1 MEVVKIIEI
10 DGSAGE
16 GGGQILRT
24 SISLSALINKPV
36 KIYNIRAKRPNPGL
50 QAQHVTAIKALAKI
64 TNAKVTGD
72 EIGSRTVI
80 FHPDKPQ
87 GGSFNFDV
95 GTAGS
100 ISLVM
105 QTIMPCS
112 AFSQS
117 PTRLEI
123 TGGTDVSWSP
133 PIDYINNVTLPILMK
148 MGYNSEITLVR
159 RGHYPRGG
167 GQVKAVLN
175 PVKKLSPLNLVS
187 RGEILSIKGIS
198 HAVRLPQHVAQ
209 RQADSAQNRLK
220 KAGFKDVE
228 IRLEWYEQRKDQHLG
243 PGSGIVLWALT
254 ESGSVIGA
262 DALGERGKTAEKVGE
277 EAADKLLKE
286 IERDAPI
293 DSHMG
298 DMLIPYLAVADGRSE
313 IKVTELTLHLL
324 SNISVTEKIL
334 NVKFSVRG
342 KEGQSGIISV
352 DGLGLKGSV

>member
-1 MEVVKIIEI
+1 MEVIKIIEI

-24 SISLSALINKPV
+24 SIALSALVNKPV
-36 KIYNIRAKRPNPGL
+36 KIYNIRAKRSNPGL
-50 QAQHVTAIKALAKI
+50 QAQHATAIKALAKI
-64 TNAKVTGD
+64 TQAEVTGV
-72 EIGSRTVI
+72 EIGSSTI
-80 FHPDKPQ
+80 TFNPNKPQ
-87 GGSFNFDV
+87 GGNFKFDV

-100 ISLVM
+100 ISLVL

-117 PTRLEI
+117 TTQLEI
-123 TGGTDVSWSP
+123 IGGTDVSWSP
-133 PIDYINNVTLPILMK
+133 PIDYIKNVTLPIISK
-148 MGYNSEITLVR
+148 MGYTSEITLVR

-175 PVKKLSPLNLVS
+175 PVNKLSPLNLVD

-209 RQADSAQNRLK
+209 RQADSAQNKLK

-228 IRLEWYEQRKDQHLG
+228 IKLEWYEQGKDPHLG
-243 PGSGIVLWALT
+243 PGSGVVLWALT
-254 ESGSVIGA
+254 ESGSVVGA
-262 DALGERGKTAEKVGE
+262 DALGERGKPAEKVGE
-277 EAADKLLKE
+277 EAAEKLLKE

-298 DMLIPYLAVADGRSE
+298 DMLIPYLAVAGGRSK
-313 IKVTELTLHLL
+313 IKVSELTLHLI

-334 NVKFSVRG
+334 NVKFDVKG

-352 DGLGLKGSV
+352 DGINLKNSI

>member
-1 MEVVKIIEI
+1 M
-10 DGSAGE
+10 
-16 GGGQILRT
+16 
-24 SISLSALINKPV
+24 NKPV
-36 KIYNIRAKRPNPGL
+36 KLYNIRAKRSDPGPK
-50 QAQHVTAIKALAKI
+50 AQHATAIKALAKI
-64 TNAKVTGD
+64 TQAKVTGV
-72 EIGSRTVI
+72 EIGSSTI
-80 FHPDKPQ
+80 TFHPDKPQ
-87 GGSFNFDV
+87 GGNFKFDI

-100 ISLVM
+100 ISLVL

-117 PTRLEI
+117 NTQLEI
-123 TGGTDVSWSP
+123 IGGTDVSWSP
-133 PIDYINNVTLPILMK
+133 PIDYIKNVTLPVLMK
-148 MGYNSEITLVR
+148 MGYNSEITLIR

-175 PVKKLSPLNLVS
+175 PLKKLFPLNLIE

-209 RQADSAQNRLK
+209 RQADSAQNKLK

-228 IRLEWYEQRKDQHLG
+228 IRLEWYEQEYDPHLG
-243 PGSGIVLWALT
+243 PGSGVVLWAVT

-262 DALGERGKTAEKVGE
+262 DALGERGKLAEKVGE

-313 IKVTELTLHLL
+313 IKVTELTLHLI

-334 NVKFSVRG
+334 NIKFGVTG
-342 KEGQSGIISV
+342 KEGESGIIRV
-352 DGLGLKGSV
+352 DGINLKNSI